1 MLTAA
6 AFLAF
11 FGAAG
16 AQFPYMPVYL
26 SSLGL
31 HLAVIG
37 LIFAAAAGVQFAAA
51 PLWGAATDYLG
62 SYRATIVVASLAAA
76 GAAAALANVQP
87 LAWVAAAYL
96 CLAGAQVGVSA
107 LLNARTLQLL
117 GTARTRY
124 GRYRLWGS
132 VGFVIASLGVGA
144 LADRA
149 GVRVFFLIYI
159 PLLLGVAAVMGGLR
173 PVRREPRVS
182 VRRGAAQ
189 IGRDAIMAEFLL
201 GSVLEWGAVVAVN
214 TYLSID
220 LVSLGASS
228 SQVGLAWALSAIV
241 QVPVMWF
248 YPRLADRF
256 GLTALITA
264 GGLIYAMR
272 PLAYVVFANADA
284 LVVLTSLEGLGYA
297 LFICGGVA
305 FVSTRAPRGLGATA
319 QGVFSGV
326 TAGLAAI
333 LGSSIGGLIAGSVS
347 ISVMFLAAGVVCAA
361 GTVLVA
367 RAARAAQSG
376 EPINAGSLGSG
387 T

>member
-1 MLTAA
+1 LT
-6 AFLAF
+6 F

-26 SSLGL
+26 SELGI
-31 HLAVIG
+31 HLAAIG
-37 LIFAAAAGVQFAAA
+37 LIFAAAAAVQFAAA

-62 SYRATIVVASLAAA
+62 SYRAAIVVASIVAA
-76 GAAAALANVQP
+76 GAAAVLANVQE
-87 LAWVAAAYL
+87 LAWVAGAYL

-132 VGFVIASLGVGA
+132 VGFVAVSLGVGV
-144 LADRA
+144 LVDRA
-149 GVRVFFLIYI
+149 GMGALFWIYI
-159 PLLLGVAAVMGGLR
+159 PLLLGVGVVMAGLR
-173 PVRREPRVS
+173 SVRREPRVS

-189 IGRDAIMAEFLL
+189 IGRDAVMGEFLV

-220 LVSLGASS
+220 LVTLGAST
-228 SQVGLAWALSAIV
+228 SQVGLAWAISAAV

-264 GGLIYAMR
+264 GGLIYALR
-272 PLAYVVFANADA
+272 PLGYVLFANAGA
-284 LVVLTSLEGLGYA
+284 LVALTSLEGLGYA

-319 QGVFSGV
+319 QGIFSGV
-326 TAGLAAI
+326 TAGLAAV
-333 LGSSIGGLIAGSVS
+333 LGSSIGGLIAGSFS
-347 ISVMFLAAGVVCAA
+347 IDTMFVGAGVVGMA
-361 GTVLVA
+361 GTVLIT
-367 RAARAAQSG
+367 RAARSGQSG
-376 EPINAGSLGSG
+376 VNVGPIGS
-387 T
+387 TA